1 MLEMR
6 RLRLLRELKLRG
18 TIGAVADALSFS
30 PSSVSQQLAQL
41 EREAGVPLL
50 RRVGRRVVLTPQAE
64 ILVEH
69 TTALLERLERAETE
83 VNASLANVS
92 GTIRV
97 AAFQS
102 ALLALVPPALTIL
115 RDDYP
120 DLRVEITMRE
130 PESGLH
136 DVWARDHDL
145 VIAEQYPAHAAPR
158 PADLDREELCVD
170 PLRLGLPPG
179 RDDVRSISDARRLPW
194 VMEPAGTASRH
205 FAEQVCRVAG
215 FEPDVRYVTADLQAH
230 IDLVRGGHAASV
242 LPDLVWAGREPDV
255 RLIGLPG
262 SPRRTVFT
270 SSRVGSWGT
279 ASRSEMTRPVK
290 SYSSRSRPVSRACD
304 PET

>member
-130 PESGLH
+130 P
-136 DVWARDHDL
+136 
-145 VIAEQYPAHAAPR
+145 
-158 PADLDREELCVD
+158 
-170 PLRLGLPPG
+170 
-179 RDDVRSISDARRLPW
+179 
-194 VMEPAGTASRH
+194 
-205 FAEQVCRVAG
+205 
-215 FEPDVRYVTADLQAH
+215 
-230 IDLVRGGHAASV
+230 
-242 LPDLVWAGREPDV
+242 
-255 RLIGLPG
+255 
-262 SPRRTVFT
+262 
-270 SSRVGSWGT
+270 
-279 ASRSEMTRPVK
+279 
-290 SYSSRSRPVSRACD
+290 SRACTTCGRATTTSSS
-304 PET
+304 PSSTRRTRHPGRPTSTARSCAWIRSASASRPAATTSGPSPTRAACPG